1 MGIENSAK
9 GEQGM
14 VRNME
19 FYTYILWYVKSQK
32 NFYLDKNSEK
42 KKKQKIQ
49 FFWDLSSASPYRV
62 LW

>member
-42 KKKQKIQ
+42 KKK
-49 FFWDLSSASPYRV
+49 
-62 LW
+62 

>member
-19 FYTYILWYVKSQK
+19 FYTYILWYVK

-42 KKKQKIQ
+42 KKK
-49 FFWDLSSASPYRV
+49 
-62 LW
+62 